1 MVDSLDR
8 LKIFEQ
14 WKLRRHELASKKKTE
29 EVKTAATEEG
39 TEAAPELVEM
49 IKHPYAGFLSKLVS
63 LVCSLTYR
71 RHARVEDFFMSVE
84 GKLRL
89 GALLSHTKMDI
100 DNPMLREWCLVCI
113 RNLCSWSERIRDDLS
128 KLQLIEVNDEGK

>member
-8 LKIFEQ
+8 LGIFEQ
-14 WKLRRHELASKKKTE
+14 WKLRRDNPLKKTE
-29 EVKTAATEEG
+29 EVKTAANEAIEG
-39 TEAAPELVEM
+39 SLHNM
-49 IKHPYAGFLSKLVS
+49 DKHPYAGYLSKLVS

-71 RHARVEDFFMSVE
+71 RHQRVEDFFMSND

-89 GALLSHTKMDI
+89 GAILSHTKMDI

-113 RNLCSWSERIRDDLS
+113 RNLCSWSDVIREDL
-128 KLQLIEVNDEGK
+128 